1 MYQHSTLKQVGGIAA
16 APKTQ
21 RQRSVSKLFA
31 AADASVWPSQAVPGR
46 PGAGWN
52 YGGPTPEFTF
62 FGLSMPLADVAN
74 SVLEGA
80 SP

>member
-1 MYQHSTLKQVGGIAA
+1 MYQHSTLKQVGAQRPL
-16 APKTQ
+16 PKPKD
-21 RQRSVSKLFA
+21 SVSKLFA
-31 AADASVWPSQAVPGR
+31 AADASAWPSQGVPGR

-52 YGGPTPEFTF
+52 YGDTPEFTF
-62 FGLSMPLADVAN
+62 FGLSIPLADVAN